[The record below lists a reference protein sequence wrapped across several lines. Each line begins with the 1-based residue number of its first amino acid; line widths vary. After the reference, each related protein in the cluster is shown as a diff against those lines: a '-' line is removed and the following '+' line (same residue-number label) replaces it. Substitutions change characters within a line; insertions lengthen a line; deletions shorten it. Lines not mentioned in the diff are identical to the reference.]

1 MTAATDSLT
10 AAQVEGRRPDFRIS
24 CVETA
29 EAAIGKLHTD
39 TRIVAVSKGQWSLLD
54 AIKACLRTTGPAHL
68 MLSTWTAGSRDQE
81 HLKWLLETDQILS
94 CVIMTDRS
102 YKTLK
107 RERCDRIR
115 ELFGSDSVV
124 VTFTHAKF
132 ALLRN
137 DDWKVTIRGSGN
149 LNRSP
154 RLEQV
159 DIDVSAEIYD
169 FFAGIIE
176 EFRRTTP
183 LGFDSSNQELW
194 RGFEDALITK
204 TCGGDVQLLDGAECE
219 TPEELPARVAQLAG
233 LQFTAAQ
240 ICTMLGLEELG
251 EDLEVAYARG
261 QLLAEEPIR
270 RTMLAKATSGDP
282 KAVEAFDGLIRD
294 RVKAD
299 RIKPIRLLK

>member
-1 MTAATDSLT
+1 MTEKTCMDPATAAAVD
-10 AAQVEGRRPDFRIS
+10 GRRPDFRIS

-29 EAAIGKLHTD
+29 EAAIGKLHQD
-39 TRIVAVSKGQWSLLD
+39 SRIVAVSKGQWSLLD
-54 AIKACLRTTGPAHL
+54 GIKAILRSTGPAHL
-68 MLSTWTAGSRDQE
+68 MVSTWTAGSRDQE

-115 ELFGSDSVV
+115 EMFGDDSVV

-159 DIDVSAEIYD
+159 DIDVS
-169 FFAGIIE
+169 E
-176 EFRRTTP
+176 EFRKTTP
-183 LGFDSSNQELW
+183 LGFDSSNQALW
-194 RGFEDALITK
+194 RGFDDALITE
-204 TCGGDVQLLDGAECE
+204 TCGGEVQLLDGADGE

-233 LQFTAAQ
+233 LQFTRGQ
-240 ICTMLGLEELG
+240 ITTMLGLEELG
-251 EDLEVAYARG
+251 DDLEVAYLRG

-282 KAVEAFDGLIRD
+282 KAVEAFEGLVKK
-294 RVKAD
+294 RVKED
-299 RIKPIRLLK
+299 RIKPILRP